1 MGTLPPSPV
10 YSPSDL
16 SWVQDNTTH
25 PAGKNGWY
33 WDQDNNLLL
42 PADLGKHLCTHL
54 HQTIHLGEKKTLT
67 LLQTVQLRFPQ
78 QKKTIQDIVCT
89 CKSCRMMRPGKG
101 QHAGVRYREERPGHH
116 WEIDFTEVRPGK
128 YGYRYLLVLVDTFS
142 RWMEAYPTKK
152 ETVVVVAKKLLEEII
167 PRFGLLV
174 SIGSDNGPAFV
185 SKIVQGLASALG
197 TKLKLH

>member
-1 MGTLPPSPV
+1 M
-10 YSPSDL
+10 
-16 SWVQDNTTH
+16 QDNTTC

-33 WDQDNNLLL
+33 WDQDDNLLL
-42 PADLGKHLCTHL
+42 PADLGRHLCIHL
-54 HQTIHLGEKKTLT
+54 HQTTHLGEKKTLT
-67 LLQTVQLRFPQ
+67 LLQTAQLWFPQ
-78 QKKTIQDIVCT
+78 QKKTIQDIVRT
-89 CKSCRMMRPGKG
+89 CKAYQMMRPGKG

-142 RWMEAYPTKK
+142 RWVEAYSTKK
-152 ETVVVVAKKLLEEII
+152 ETAVVVAKKLLEEII

-197 TKLKLH
+197 TKWKLHCEYSPQSSGQVESMN